1 MSQPSHAGARLKP
14 DPTLTLLI
22 ERSRENYEASTRAL
36 GMATTQRERQA
47 QKLGTLEEYRSEYRG
62 RMDRH
67 AESGLA
73 MPELLNYRRFVAQL
87 DQAVEQQQQAVRRA
101 DQGVAAARLRWQEA
115 HRELKSYEVLLDR
128 RTSAAERVANR
139 REQRESDAYAQR
151 IAQTRKPDLP

>member
-1 MSQPSHAGARLKP
+1 MKP

-22 ERSRENYEASTRAL
+22 ERSRENYETAARAL
-36 GMATTQRERQA
+36 GLATSQRERQV
-47 QKLGTLEEYRSEYRG
+47 QKLTTLEEYRAEYRG

-67 AESGLA
+67 AENGLA

-101 DQGVAAARLRWQEA
+101 DQGVEAARLRWQEA
-115 HRELKSYEVLLDR
+115 HRALKSYEVLLDR
-128 RTSAAERVANR
+128 RSSAAELVANR

-151 IAQTRKPDLP
+151 IAQTRKSRAP